1 MSIQN
6 RKKDHL
12 KYTISGQS
20 AYSHSSGF
28 EHYRIRHNPLPELNF
43 QDISTVTHLFGRKFA
58 APIFISSMTGGYAE
72 AGKVNK
78 IIAGVCEDLNLP
90 FGVGSQRIMLEN
102 PEIISSFS
110 VVRDEAPNAFIASNI
125 GGAQLIGGLSKKS
138 IQMITQSIGANA
150 VIVHLNPLQE
160 MIQPEGDKNFR
171 GILDGIKQLLD
182 DTDLP
187 VIVKETGAGIDG
199 SAARLL
205 YDIGIRYIDVAG
217 SGGTSWSKVEN
228 YRIEDGNKMDTF
240 NEWGIPTSICL
251 KEIKALD
258 LSDLKVIA
266 SGGIRS
272 SLDIFKSLCLG
283 ASFSAIGQPVIQV
296 IHQNG
301 SEGLRDYLEQQIKEL
316 KTAMLLAGI
325 STTSQ
330 SDSSLIMSILSS
342 IQS

>member
-20 AYSHSSGF
+20 AYNHSSGF
-28 EHYRIRHNPLPELNF
+28 EQYRIRHNPLPELNF
-43 QDISTVTHLFGRKFA
+43 AEISTETHLFGREFA

-72 AGKVNK
+72 AGKLNK

-110 VVRDEAPNAFIASNI
+110 VVREEAPNAFIASNI
-125 GGAQLIGGLSKKS
+125 GGAQLIGGLLKKS
-138 IQMITQSIGANA
+138 IQMITQSICANA
-150 VIVHLNPLQE
+150 IIVHLNPLQE

-171 GILDGIKQLLD
+171 GILDGIKQLLN

-199 SAARLL
+199 SVARLL

-228 YRIEDGNKMDTF
+228 YRIEDGKKMDSF
-240 NEWGIPTSICL
+240 NEWGIPTCICL
-251 KEIKALD
+251 KEIEALH

-301 SEGLRDYLEQQIKEL
+301 REGLRDFLEQHIKEL

-325 STTSQ
+325 SKTNQ
-330 SDSSLIMSILSS
+330 ADSSLIMPI
-342 IQS
+342 